1 MPTYEF
7 RCPQCSGD
15 FERILRLS
23 EYDIPQMCPTC
34 GVQAQ
39 RVIASVRGFNLAG
52 DNWPSKAGRIKDQMR
67 KKNQRL
73 SAKSNEKRVDQ
84 PGMTLAPNVEGERV
98 GSWGEAQKL
107 AASKG
112 KDTSSYEP
120 MVQKERSAP

>member
-1 MPTYEF
+1 
-7 RCPQCSGD
+7 
-15 FERILRLS
+15 
-23 EYDIPQMCPTC
+23 MCPTC